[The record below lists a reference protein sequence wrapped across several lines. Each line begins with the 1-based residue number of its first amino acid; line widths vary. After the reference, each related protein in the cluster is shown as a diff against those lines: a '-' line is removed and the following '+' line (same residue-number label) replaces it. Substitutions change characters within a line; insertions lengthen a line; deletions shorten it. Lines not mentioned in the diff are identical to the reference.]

1 MIAQKENLGSTL
13 AIVRPLKPL
22 IPGTL
27 HRGSR
32 LASPRLHRGGLPMA
46 RTVVVICLMAF
57 GWPMAVLADS
67 LGPVFLGNHLLT
79 VGGVV
84 PADEGLVSPESDVLA
99 AGVVVPSEEIGLLS
113 PAATEE
119 NTTECLRT
127 SAGSE
132 RPNGCLDSAGS
143 GAGLQV
149 GEPLEQI

>member
-32 LASPRLHRGGLPMA
+32 LASPRQHRGVLPMA

-67 LGPVFLGNHLLT
+67 LGPMFPGNYLPT

-84 PADEGLVSPESDVLA
+84 PGYEGLVSPDNDALG
-99 AGVVVPSEEIGLLS
+99 AGVVVPSEEIG
-113 PAATEE
+113 
-119 NTTECLRT
+119 
-127 SAGSE
+127 
-132 RPNGCLDSAGS
+132 
-143 GAGLQV
+143 
-149 GEPLEQI
+149 